1 MVGLI
6 TEVKHN
12 NIEQGEKIC
21 CILHY
26 GYRRNLI
33 DCNLPFFWF

>member
-12 NIEQGEKIC
+12 NIEQGEKNM
-21 CILHY
+21 LHITLWLQKESY
-26 GYRRNLI
+26 WL
-33 DCNLPFFWF
+33 